1 MTELRPGDLN
11 LADPDALLAAGIS
24 PHDYFTVLRNEDP
37 VHWNPA
43 PEDPGDGA
51 LQVTEGF
58 FVLTRWADIRQ
69 ASQDT
74 KTFSSYLGSPVIWD
88 VGSNP
93 LFGLEIQRAGIMGQD
108 PPHHTKMR
116 RLVQPGFTPKV
127 TAQLEPVIREHA
139 RKIVDEVRGKGQ
151 ADAVWDIASE
161 LPVIMFCELLGIP
174 AEDRSRVRD
183 WGNAIAQV
191 ELSDGSNL
199 QAATELGVYSL
210 ELIKAKREHRDGSAL
225 DAYVNTPIDGELLTD
240 VEIAQF
246 VLTLSIAGHET
257 TRNTALHFLR
267 LMQEFPDQLALLRED
282 LEGRLP
288 NAIEEVL
295 RFSPPVVQFRRTAT
309 VDTEVRGVPIKA
321 GQKVYLAYP
330 SGNRDEEM
338 FEDPQRFDILR
349 ANAKKHLS
357 FGIGAHFC
365 LGAPL
370 ARMQLRCLLEEVLRA
385 MPDLRLT
392 EPPSQLRSIWFNA
405 LLSMPIAF
413 TPSVEA
419 AA

>member
-24 PHDYFTVLRNEDP
+24 PHEYFTVLRNQDP
-37 VHWNPA
+37 VHWNP
-43 PEDPGDGA
+43 PPDDPGGGA

-58 FVLTRWADIRQ
+58 FVLTKWEDIRH

-74 KTFSSYLGSPVIWD
+74 KTFSAYLGGPVIWD
-88 VGSNP
+88 AGTNP
-93 LFGLEIQRAGIMGQD
+93 LLGLEVQRAGIMGQD
-108 PPHHTKMR
+108 PPHHTKLR

-127 TAQLEPVIREHA
+127 TAQLEPIIREHA
-139 RKIVDEVRGKGQ
+139 RAIVDGVRDTGH

-174 AEDRSRVRD
+174 AEDRARVRD
-183 WGNAIAQV
+183 WGNTIAQV
-191 ELSDGSNL
+191 ELTDGSNL
-199 QAATELGVYSL
+199 QAAGELGMYSL
-210 ELIKAKREHRDGSAL
+210 ELIKAKREHRDGSVL
-225 DAYVNTPIDGELLTD
+225 DAYVNTPVDGELLTEQ
-240 VEIAQF
+240 EIATF
-246 VLTLSIAGHET
+246 MLTLSIAGHET
-257 TRNTALHFLR
+257 TRNTTVHFLR
-267 LMQEFPDQLALLRED
+267 LMQEHPDQLALLHED
-282 LEGRLP
+282 LEDRLP
-288 NAIEEVL
+288 NAIDEVL

-309 VDTEVRGVPIKA
+309 ADTEIRGVPIKA

-330 SGNRDEEM
+330 SGNRDEDV

-349 ANAKKHLS
+349 PNAKKHLS

-385 MPDLRLT
+385 MPDLRLA
-392 EPPSQLRSIWFNA
+392 EPPTQLRSIWFNA
-405 LLSMPIAF
+405 LTSMPVAF
-413 TPSVEA
+413 TPTAKA

>member
-1 MTELRPGDLN
+1 ML
-11 LADPDALLAAGIS
+11 
-24 PHDYFTVLRNEDP
+24 
-37 VHWNPA
+37 
-43 PEDPGDGA
+43 
-51 LQVTEGF
+51 
-58 FVLTRWADIRQ
+58 
-69 ASQDT
+69 
-74 KTFSSYLGSPVIWD
+74 
-88 VGSNP
+88 
-93 LFGLEIQRAGIMGQD
+93 
-108 PPHHTKMR
+108 
-116 RLVQPGFTPKV
+116 
-127 TAQLEPVIREHA
+127 
-139 RKIVDEVRGKGQ
+139 
-151 ADAVWDIASE
+151 
-161 LPVIMFCELLGIP
+161 CELLGIP
-174 AEDRSRVRD
+174 TEDRARVRD
-183 WGNAIAQV
+183 WGNEIAQV
-191 ELSDGSNL
+191 ELSDGSNR

-210 ELIKAKREHRDGSAL
+210 ELIEAKREHRDGSAL

-267 LMQEFPDQLALLRED
+267 LMQEFPDQLALLQED